1 MRGRVT
7 EPRSE
12 SRKFNTIF
20 KLWLDI
26 RCNCTTVMC
35 SWETKTRKT
44 CSWTPGRCVQS
55 DSLPLSVTRWSS
67 RWAHTHGSLSNNKA
81 VLWCAAKR
89 CLLRVCVCM
98 CVCPSVLRGVQ
109 PYFIAPI
116 CTLYQPSARFF
127 RAAHSRAHLQGSSA
141 DPFRSVFRCK
151 RRELEPR
158 SYSILQTQT
167 ELTRCHP
174 PICSLAARKVLS
186 PTFPA
191 TSFTI
196 RLLGC
201 FCVDRGESEC
211 WIRSRF

>member
-44 CSWTPGRCVQS
+44 CGWTPGRCVRS

-67 RWAHTHGSLSNNKA
+67 RWAHTRGSLSNNKV

-89 CLLRVCVCM
+89 CLLRVCVC
-98 CVCPSVLRGVQ
+98 VPFSAQRCPAVLHRT
-109 PYFIAPI
+109 YLHLISAI
-116 CTLYQPSARFF
+116 CTFFPCSSQPCAPPG
-127 RAAHSRAHLQGSSA
+127 LQRGSFQVS
-141 DPFRSVFRCK
+141 
-151 RRELEPR
+151 
-158 SYSILQTQT
+158 
-167 ELTRCHP
+167 
-174 PICSLAARKVLS
+174 
-186 PTFPA
+186 FP
-191 TSFTI
+191 
-196 RLLGC
+196 
-201 FCVDRGESEC
+201 V
-211 WIRSRF
+211 